1 MEDKALVYLPGSTQS
16 PAEYPS
22 LAKDK
27 IVIISIMYI
36 SVKFREVSLN
46 NNKCK
51 QYETVRERKRKD
63 VGPWS
68 RCRPGSIE
76 SQKTGTHKPP

>member
-27 IVIISIMYI
+27 IVIISITYI
-36 SVKFREVSLN
+36 SVNFREVF
-46 NNKCK
+46 
-51 QYETVRERKRKD
+51 QMQT
-63 VGPWS
+63 
-68 RCRPGSIE
+68 I
-76 SQKTGTHKPP
+76 